1 MFGLR
6 SKCPRI
12 AWSAEQASWLETL
25 RRDKEINKAAVI
37 QKLLQPFQPF
47 HAMAVGHRSINLK
60 WLKRKAFRMENDPGG
75 FTRWLVAYISLV
87 HGPYK
92 PTNTTGG
99 WAPLCRF
106 GFQNPTWN
114 WVSSFKTTIQ
124 NPCATVEHHVL
135 CVCVCVN
142 YWQHDLRWRHVS
154 LIQIPSNE
162 DEHPQ
167 QQRGCRFTVPWHLI
181 VSGCFM
187 FNFNI
192 DVDNYWKR
200 ANTIYHI
207 HTHTHYI
214 YIYIHR

>member
-1 MFGLR
+1 MNICEFRVGSSRKISNHFTSAINHKSKTLGFMFGLR

-114 WVSSFKTTIQ
+114 
-124 NPCATVEHHVL
+124 
-135 CVCVCVN
+135 
-142 YWQHDLRWRHVS
+142 
-154 LIQIPSNE
+154 
-162 DEHPQ
+162 
-167 QQRGCRFTVPWHLI
+167 
-181 VSGCFM
+181 
-187 FNFNI
+187 
-192 DVDNYWKR
+192 
-200 ANTIYHI
+200 
-207 HTHTHYI
+207 
-214 YIYIHR
+214 